1 MKIRERDAMNIPM
14 PQSQRLS
21 GAVPTDRKGAAAP
34 KRAYASSGDGID
46 VGTQNGLLASVQ
58 AAGAGDRASR
68 VEQLRQLVQSG
79 QYQVDTKALSESI
92 IGSAL
97 HGY

>member
-1 MKIRERDAMNIPM
+1 MNIPM

-21 GAVPTDRKGAAAP
+21 EAVPTDSKGAAVP
-34 KRAYASSGDGID
+34 KRSNAAGSDGID
-46 VGTQNGLLASVQ
+46 VGIQSGLLASVQ
-58 AAGAGDRASR
+58 AAGAGDRANR

-79 QYQVDTKALSESI
+79 RYQVDTNALSESI

-97 HGY
+97 HGF